1 MTVDAGQRP
10 SLTVASGLLG
20 LSSIAS
26 RLATLVV
33 MALLARGAGAEAV
46 GHYGLATLSASFTAA
61 ALSFGLV
68 THLTRE
74 AAAGRV
80 PADEVARLHAGRLV
94 LFALV
99 VLLAWPVTAV
109 ALDPAVRGALL
120 LFFAASL
127 LEQWNETAWVLVR
140 GTGRAWREA
149 AVNGGAGAVLVA
161 GCALAALHGG
171 LTLDRAA
178 VLVLTAAVV
187 RSGAALAA
195 TGAWRVRPATVRGA
209 GAAARLAALFRR
221 RPPRAGLLPRRRV
234 RAGAVRHRGRG
245 RFVRRRGR
253 HRRPGGAGRGV
264 DGRRSAGVRGPPRRH
279 ATPATNPRAIY
290 RFFRLAGTAAA
301 GVLLVALPVGVTVL
315 FGSAPEVLTLTAVL
329 GLFLALRFANYGLSA
344 ILLAGGRAGSRL
356 LVLVYSVG
364 GNVLLNLLLDGTYG
378 AAGAAWATVLTE
390 LVVAGSMLW
399 FIHDRALLRPVLA
412 GIAMVAAAATV
423 LVVVGR
429 FGTTAAV
436 LTTGVLLLG
445 LAAAQALRHPRS
457 RPGGGAMRIGIA
469 GWFGS
474 DNLGDEILLHSLMGA
489 VRAAA
494 PDAGFVVLCPEP
506 DRVTELHG
514 VDAIHL
520 PTLRARGSAG
530 RQGVGPTSALR
541 GCDLLLL
548 GPGTIFQERSPNLP
562 WPGTLPMFARLVAM
576 ARLAGTPVAIAGAGV
591 REGGTAAGRRLLR
604 VIGAGCAAVGVRDAR
619 SAALFRPLAHG

>member
-74 AAAGRV
+74 AAAGQV

-195 TGAWRVRPATVRGA
+195 TGAWRVRPARFAVRARLRASLPYFAADLLGLVYFRGDVFVLALFVTAAEVGSYVASAGIVGPAVQVAASMGVGA
-209 GAAARLAALFRR
+209 LAFAAR
-221 RPPRAGLLPRRRV
+221 
-234 RAGAVRHRGRG
+234 RGDSD
-245 RFVRRRGR
+245 
-253 HRRPGGAGRGV
+253 PG
-264 DGRRSAGVRGPPRRH
+264 DE
-279 ATPATNPRAIY
+279 PAAIY

-445 LAAAQALRHPRS
+445 LAAAQALRTRGPV
-457 RPGGGAMRIGIA
+457 PA
-469 GWFGS
+469 
-474 DNLGDEILLHSLMGA
+474 E
-489 VRAAA
+489 
-494 PDAGFVVLCPEP
+494 
-506 DRVTELHG
+506 
-514 VDAIHL
+514 
-520 PTLRARGSAG
+520 AR
-530 RQGVGPTSALR
+530 
-541 GCDLLLL
+541 
-548 GPGTIFQERSPNLP
+548 
-562 WPGTLPMFARLVAM
+562 
-576 ARLAGTPVAIAGAGV
+576 
-591 REGGTAAGRRLLR
+591 
-604 VIGAGCAAVGVRDAR
+604 
-619 SAALFRPLAHG
+619 